1 MKDFIILSF
10 LIISCI
16 HLGFT
21 QNYKIEYK
29 ASIVGFDINSESGR
43 KLSKPQKSFIQN
55 LNRKN
60 EKLSE
65 LITIRVISNSDSYVM
80 TYKDIMLMDG
90 LKDSD
95 LKLAKISISN
105 FPTIYYVN
113 DKSLGFPSMF
123 NDVVVE
129 SISENYF
136 KWKITKVSKSI
147 LGYKCLKA
155 IPVINEG
162 LKRPDK
168 SYIPNQVW
176 FAPELNIK
184 ASPGVFADLP
194 GAILEYDTGR
204 ALIKAISVNQSN
216 QEIDELSLENYKILS
231 YNEFNEKIRNRSN
244 RMFNN

>member
-1 MKDFIILSF
+1 MKDFIILSL

-29 ASIVGFDINSESGR
+29 ASIVGYTLNSESGR
-43 KLSKPQKSFIQN
+43 KLSKPQRSFIQN

-60 EKLSE
+60 EILSE
-65 LITIRVISNSDSYVM
+65 LLTIEVTSNLDTYVM
-80 TYKDIMLMDG
+80 TYKDVMLIDG

-95 LKLAKISISN
+95 LTIAKLSISN
-105 FPTIYYVN
+105 FLKIYYVD
-113 DKSLGFPSMF
+113 DKSFGFSSMF
-123 NDVVVE
+123 NDVLVE

-136 KWKITKVSKSI
+136 KWKISQESKKI

-162 LKRPDK
+162 FKVPDK
-168 SYIPNQVW
+168 SYIPDEIW
-176 FAPELNIK
+176 FTPELNFK
-184 ASPGVFADLP
+184 ASPAVFADVP
-194 GAILEYDTGR
+194 GAILEYNTGR

-216 QEIDELSLENYKILS
+216 QEIGKLSLDNYEIVS